1 MSDTTNVLDAAIAD
15 LSIDNTQIDKRYV
28 YLLNQKGYS
37 SVGEIY
43 DLQAEGIALILN
55 VEFCTAEDIWSQLLN
70 FVSEPENWSDSSL
83 TDVEIDL
90 TKYFIEAVKEF
101 FATTDKPR
109 LYTIL
114 VRRFGLNGNKRY
126 TLEDIGSYFDLSRER
141 VRQLESNGLKQLKAF
156 LFEQRTLFDLYEISY
171 IEDLRIEIQSIR
183 AAFESETEPVRT
195 EVELFKTI
203 ASRYE
208 TELDDNQKSYLR
220 LLFTL
225 FEWKHVDNLEHVYPA
240 ITPFWILDS
249 RYKREKFIQATKR
262 VMNVLHDAC
271 IHTAYWDLKI
281 NLNHRLKNKYT
292 DVLIRS
298 GLKLCL
304 DIENVGEDYFQVVFH
319 KLRGAP
325 DLAYR
330 VLSDF
335 REPKSL
341 RQIHRELSRRLA
353 VHGEDIPTIRTVG
366 NAMSADERFVAIGK
380 SEWALSDWDD
390 IVQDNIIDVMI
401 DFYHKH
407 NAAAT
412 IEEVY
417 DYVKTK
423 RHVNKSSI
431 SWYLGSSPEFV
442 RAGTG
447 LYQLSHWD
455 KPDEIGSS
463 TVRWTKQR
471 VAEQIVAIFDKFQ
484 KDVLPVDFLISEME
498 KSIGENKEFYLIL
511 RNSPAIKLLVVSEQP
526 RHLEAHVVR
535 NYEISQKP
543 TQQERMQNAIREVLR
558 KQPDNTMR
566 LVELRGMISKRWS
579 IPPQNVYGYVS
590 SMIDIQ
596 KNVVTGSRHA
606 IVTLVSEEQDGKS
619 QIRDV
624 WDSDFVYDIAISYAG
639 KERQQAGE
647 LADILR
653 DYELSVFFDRN
664 QLPDLIGQNL
674 LDQLWT
680 IYRHKARLCII
691 LSSQAYNESD
701 YAQHERQAAQD
712 RVFNDNIKEPSYI
725 ILAKLDDAEPKFF
738 PSTFAYLQWN
748 ETGPRK
754 ISEFAEVQLRARMNK
769 ALLRN
774 STTRKSEPTHM
785 QNTIEQIRI
794 LFLTANPESTTRLR
808 LDEEV
813 REIDEYLRT
822 TKFRDKFD
830 IKLGTAVRH
839 RDLSGLL
846 QSHQPHIVH
855 FSGHG
860 GFEGIFV
867 ENDNKEAHLLAANGL
882 QNLFRVL
889 KDNIQCVILNAC
901 WSINQA
907 QAIAQEIGCVIGM
920 KQDISDHAS
929 ISFSRGFYQAI
940 GNGRNLNDAFELG
953 KIEIDLANLG
963 EEQIPLIE
971 TKIGTDPSLDFVQY
985 LSTLTS

>member
-1 MSDTTNVLDAAIAD
+1 MSDTTNVLDTAIAE
-15 LSIDNTQIDKRYV
+15 LNIDNTQIDPKYV
-28 YLLNQKGYS
+28 HLLNQKGYS

-55 VEFCTAEDIWSQLLN
+55 VEFSIAEDVWSQLLS
-70 FVSEPENWSDSSL
+70 FVSEPEKWSDSSL

-90 TKYFIEAVKEF
+90 PTYFIEAVKDF
-101 FATTDKPR
+101 FATKDKPR
-109 LYTIL
+109 IHTIL

-126 TLEDIGSYFDLSRER
+126 TLEDIGTYFELTRER
-141 VRQLESNGLKQLKAF
+141 VRQLESNGLKQLKNY
-156 LFEQRTLFDLYEISY
+156 LFEQRTLFDLYDIPY

-183 AAFESETEPVRT
+183 STFESETEPVRT
-195 EVELFKTI
+195 EAELFKVI

-208 TELDDNQKSYLR
+208 TQLDDNQQSYLR

-225 FEWKHVDNLEHVYPA
+225 FEWKHVDNLEHVSPR

-249 RYKREKFIQATKR
+249 RYKRENFIQATKR

-271 IHTAYWDLKI
+271 IHIAYWDLKI
-281 NLNHRLKNKYT
+281 NLNRRLKNKYN
-292 DVLIRS
+292 DVMIRS
-298 GLKLCL
+298 ALKICL
-304 DIENVGEDYFQVVFH
+304 DIENVGEDYFQIVFH

-325 DLAYR
+325 DFAYR

-341 RQIHRELSRRLA
+341 RLIHRELSRRLA
-353 VHGEDIPTIRTVG
+353 VYGEDIPTIRTVG
-366 NAMSADERFVAIGK
+366 NAMSASERFVAIGK

-390 IVQDNIIDVMI
+390 IAQDNIIDVMI
-401 DFYHKH
+401 DFYNKH
-407 NAAAT
+407 NTAAT

-442 RAGTG
+442 RTGTS
-447 LYQLSHWD
+447 LYQLAHWG
-455 KPDEIGSS
+455 KTEENGTS
-463 TVRWTKQR
+463 TARWTKQR
-471 VAEQIVAIFDKFQ
+471 TAEEIVAIFDKFQ
-484 KDVLPVDFLISEME
+484 KDVLPVNFLISEMK
-498 KSIGENKEFYLIL
+498 KSVGENKEFYLVL
-511 RNSPAIKLLVVSEQP
+511 RNNPAVKLSVVSEQP
-526 RHLEAHVVR
+526 RRLEAHVVR

-543 TQQERMQNAIREVLR
+543 TQQERMQSAIREVLR

-566 LVELRGMISKRWS
+566 LVELRDLISKRWS
-579 IPPQNVYGYVS
+579 IPPQSVYGYVS
-590 SMIDIQ
+590 SMIDVQ

-606 IVTLVSEEQDGKS
+606 IVTLVDKEQDS
-619 QIRDV
+619 DSHIQDA

-647 LADILR
+647 LANILR
-653 DYELSVFFDRN
+653 NHELSVFFDRN

-691 LSSQAYNESD
+691 LHSLAYNESD
-701 YAQHERQAAQD
+701 YSQHERQAAQD

-725 ILAKLDDAEPKFF
+725 ILVKLDDAEPQFF
-738 PSTFAYLQWN
+738 PSSFAYLQWN
-748 ETGPRK
+748 EIGARK
-754 ISEFAEVQLRARMNK
+754 ISEFAMGQLRARMNK
-769 ALLRN
+769 ALLRKPA
-774 STTRKSEPTHM
+774 TKKSEPTHM
-785 QNTIEQIRI
+785 QNTVEQVRI

-813 REIDEYLRT
+813 REIDEYLRA

-830 IKLGTAVRH
+830 IKQGAAVRH

-901 WSINQA
+901 WSMNQA

-920 KQDISDHAS
+920 KHDISDAAS
-929 ISFSRGFYQAI
+929 ISFARGFYQAI
-940 GNGRNLNDAFELG
+940 GNGRNLNEAFELG
-953 KIEIDLANLG
+953 KVEIDLANLG

-971 TKIGTDPSLDFVQY
+971 ARIGTDPSSICFI
-985 LSTLTS
+985 